1 MDLLTQYYSISQAA
15 GIAVNIR
22 KDGSSEVSCCQ
33 VITDHKQLTIE
44 KKVVALD
51 AIDVLPRHIDVKI
64 PIALNLAGKG
74 ILFKQLTGI
83 AEDNQHDISRILPDL
98 NSNDF
103 YLQQF
108 ISGDQVFVAMI
119 RRTVADHWMN
129 ILQQQ
134 GFTVLMLSLGP
145 FPVAHILNQLNIYEN
160 EVLFN
165 GNKISRDEAMNWTG
179 LSLDSSFTAPFTLK
193 LDSEVIDQK
202 LVLPYAAAFQLVLA
216 AKLELIRANVE
227 SLEAR
232 FQQTIDTKKF
242 KVKGALVLGIF
253 FILLLVNFVFF
264 SWLNSENIQLNE
276 KVSLSANSSSDMQAL
291 TDKIK
296 EKETLLNDL
305 GWDGGVNKAMLVDQ
319 LAALLP
325 GEITVKEI
333 AINPVDDLGNRN
345 RQELK
350 FIDHRIRMAGSS
362 VRIIEVNEWIARI
375 KTKKWVKN
383 VQLENYNYNNELS
396 TGKFNIIVDY

>member
-1 MDLLTQYYSISQAA
+1 MDLLAQYYSISQAA
-15 GIAVNIR
+15 GVAVNIQ
-22 KDGSSEVSCCQ
+22 KDGSCEISCCQ

-44 KKVVALD
+44 KKVELD
-51 AIDVLPRHIDVKI
+51 AIDVLPRHLDIKI
-64 PIALNLAGKG
+64 PLALNLSGKG
-74 ILFKQLTGI
+74 ILFKQLTAI
-83 AEDNQHDISRILPDL
+83 PEDNQHDISRILPDL

-119 RRTVADHWMN
+119 RRTVADHWIN
-129 ILQQQ
+129 ILQHQ

-145 FPVAHILNQLNIYEN
+145 FPVAYILNQLNIYEN
-160 EVLFN
+160 EVVFN

-179 LSLDSSFTAPFTLK
+179 LSLDPSFTAPFTLK

-202 LVLPYAAAFQLVLA
+202 LVLPYATAFQLVLA

-227 SLEAR
+227 ALEAR

-242 KVKGALVLGIF
+242 KVKGALVLGVF
-253 FILLLVNFVFF
+253 FVLLLVNFVVF

-305 GWDGGVNKAMLVDQ
+305 GWDGGINKATLVDQ

-325 GEITVKEI
+325 GEITMKEI

-362 VRIIEVNEWIARI
+362 ARIIEVNEWIARI